1 MARKFILLLSVGFVG
16 LWRIGISHAADVLEA
31 PPITITAKPQ
41 SVEVFVAP
49 QSVTVIEGRQLDRQR
64 GQNLSS
70 AIESS
75 PGVSAVTTG
84 AGIGKPV
91 VRGLTAQ
98 RVLILSDGIRQEGH
112 SWGDEHGPEIDTFN
126 AEKIEVVRGPLSLLY
141 GADALGGV
149 VSIKSE
155 DPPFDNDQPVFGGKL
170 MPNAFSNNRSGGGA
184 LSLHGARGG
193 VGFRAYGG
201 LRSAGDI
208 QTPEGRLR
216 NSGTEEFNGG
226 GSVGVKK
233 DWGTITVG
241 YSRFNQRLEITED
254 PAEAPDATPYQKIT
268 HDKARLN
275 ADFPLEW
282 GRLEVN
288 TGWQRNNRRE
298 FEAKDAPTEALNLV
312 LRTHTWDVKAHHN
325 QLGPVTGTLG
335 VQGMLQKNETLAEEK
350 LVPGYDLRDIGV
362 FLYEEMPVKQVTLS
376 AGARLDNRRVDAK
389 NEPVLGVTA
398 QRLNYDA
405 ITGAAGAVWRIA
417 EPWALALNVG
427 TGWRAPSPFELFV
440 NGEHE
445 GTGRFI
451 VGNAGFKTER
461 ALNKEVS
468 LRYRTARV
476 SGEMGV
482 FHNRI
487 DRFIFLAPT
496 GVDDVDSGLP
506 IFEYRQADATF
517 VGVELALRAQPT
529 DWLVLDAGADY
540 IRARSEQTK
549 EPLPLIPAN
558 RMRLG
563 AKLVQKLLGRL
574 ADPYLGV
581 KARLVDR
588 QNRVPSFE
596 SKTSGYALFDFS
608 LGADV
613 PLLGNR
619 VSVDIGLENAFDQP
633 YRDHLSR
640 YKAFALNPGRNA
652 TLKVTVP
659 FGG

>member
-1 MARKFILLLSVGFVG
+1 MARRSRFSLAAVLFTLSRAAV
-16 LWRIGISHAADVLEA
+16 SHAADIIEA

-41 SVEVFVAP
+41 PVEVFTAP
-49 QSVTVIEGRQLDRQR
+49 QSVTVLEGRQLDRQR
-64 GQNLSS
+64 GQNLSQ
-70 AIESS
+70 AIESA

-84 AGIGKPV
+84 VGVGKPV
-91 VRGLTAQ
+91 VRGLSAQ

-149 VSIKSE
+149 VSVKSE
-155 DPPFDNDQPVFGGKL
+155 DPPFDSDRPVFGGKL
-170 MPNAFSNNRSGGGA
+170 MSNAFSNNRSGGGA
-184 LSLHGARGG
+184 LSLYGARGG

-201 LRSAGDI
+201 GRSAGDTR
-208 QTPEGRLR
+208 TPAGHLR
-216 NSGTEEFNGG
+216 NSGAEEFNGG

-233 DWGTITVG
+233 DWGQVSLG
-241 YSRFNQRLEITED
+241 YTRFDQRLEIAED

-268 HDKARLN
+268 HDKVRLN
-275 ADFPLEW
+275 GDFPFEW
-282 GRLEVN
+282 GRMEVN
-288 TGWQRNNRRE
+288 SGWQRNNRRE
-298 FEAKDAPTEALNLV
+298 FEAKDSPTEALNLV

-325 QLGPVTGTLG
+325 PLGPVTGTLG
-335 VQGMLQKNETLAEEK
+335 FQGMLQKNETLAEEK
-350 LVPGYDLRDIGV
+350 LVPGYDLRDLGV
-362 FLYEEMPVKQVTLS
+362 FVYEELPVKQVTFS
-376 AGARLDNRRVDAK
+376 AGARFDNRRIGAK
-389 NEPVLGVTA
+389 DEPVLGVA
-398 QRLNYDA
+398 SQRLTYDA
-405 ITGAAGAVWRIA
+405 VTGAAGAVWRIA

-445 GTGRFI
+445 GTGRFL

-461 ALNKEVS
+461 SLNKEVS
-468 LRYRTARV
+468 LRYRAARL
-476 SGEMGV
+476 SGELGV
-482 FHNRI
+482 FHNRV
-487 DRFIFLAPT
+487 DRFLFLAPT
-496 GVDDVDSGLP
+496 GADDVDSGLP
-506 IFEYRQADATF
+506 IFQYRQADATL
-517 VGVELALRAQPT
+517 VGVELALKAQPV

-540 IRARSEQTK
+540 LRARNEQTK

-563 AKLVQKLLGRL
+563 AKLVRRSLGKLV
-574 ADPYLGV
+574 DPYLGA
-581 KARLVDR
+581 KARLVAR
-588 QNRVPSFE
+588 QNRVANFE
-596 SKTSGYALFDFS
+596 TKTAGYALFDFGV
-608 LGADV
+608 GADV

-619 VSVDIGLENAFDQP
+619 VSVDLGLENAFDQP

-652 TLKVTVP
+652 TLKLSVP